1 MVAATVVL
9 LPKQSFMRISYIV
22 LTLGL
27 FTFSSCR
34 YFGGERISGDGHV
47 VTQQRSTGNF
57 NSVDVSGGIK
67 VHVRQDAA
75 NSVKVEAD
83 QNLMEYIDVYNDGN
97 TLVIKEK
104 EGFNLDPS
112 KDIVVYVAAPVF
124 KDIDVSGACDI
135 IGDNTISGGDELNM
149 HVSGSGD
156 IVMAVALPK
165 VSAEISGSGSINLK
179 GQATNF
185 SAHVSGSGDVKCFD
199 LVTDTTEL
207 DLSGSSDA
215 EVTANKQLNIEAS
228 GSSSISYKGNASVS
242 QNISGSGS
250 VKKVG

>member
-1 MVAATVVL
+1 
-9 LPKQSFMRISYIV
+9 MRISNIILATV
-22 LTLGL
+22 IISL
-27 FTFSSCR
+27 SSCR
-34 YFGGERISGDGHV
+34 YFGGERVYGDGHI
-47 VTQQRSTGNF
+47 VTQQRNTGSF
-57 NSVDVSGGIK
+57 EKVDVSGGIK
-67 VHVRQDAA
+67 VHVRQESSP
-75 NSVKVEAD
+75 SVKLELD
-83 QNLMEYIDVYNDGN
+83 QNLMEYIDVYTEGN

-104 EGFNLDPS
+104 QGYNVQAT
-112 KDIVVYVAAPVF
+112 KDIIVYVAAPVI

-135 IGDNTISGGDELNM
+135 IGDNMISGSQELNL

-156 IVMAVALPK
+156 IIMEVTLPK
-165 VSAEISGSGSINLK
+165 LSAEISGSGSINIK

-199 LVTDTTEL
+199 LMTDITEL

-215 EVTANKQLNIEAS
+215 EVNANKQLNIEAS
-228 GSSSISYKGNASVS
+228 GSSSITYKGNASVN